1 MKMYWGELFAIYPT
15 LAIRVH
21 LLTVHH
27 GPWVKI
33 SENFC
38 FILKSW
44 RNNDE
49 IAIAIASIGRIK
61 AIVM

>member
-1 MKMYWGELFAIYPT
+1 MHP
-15 LAIRVH
+15 
-21 LLTVHH
+21 LTVRH

-33 SENFC
+33 SEKFS
-38 FILKSW
+38 FVLKSW
-44 RNNDE
+44 RENAE